1 MFDTEQKSSI
11 YLPEIITLL
20 SSVNIKGSD
29 RIFIVG
35 GRSFV
40 YIMKNEG
47 PRTDPWETPY
57 FTVPQFQKKL

>member
-1 MFDTEQKSSI
+1 MFDTELKSSI

-35 GRSFV
+35 G
-40 YIMKNEG
+40 